1 MEPINKKNVFFQY
14 IDRLNTPLEVF
25 ILQESDTSTGVGPH
39 WHYYL
44 EMLYVL
50 HGELKAQCDNDF
62 YILHPGDLILFYPQ
76 AVHSMHRAPDY
87 TGEVHYFV
95 IMIDLNFLNITNE
108 YRTRFSKLF
117 RIESRLYSLPPPQ
130 TAGTA
135 DLTASHAQSRG
146 EAPARLRL

>member
-50 HGELKAQCDNDF
+50 HG
-62 YILHPGDLILFYPQ
+62 
-76 AVHSMHRAPDY
+76 
-87 TGEVHYFV
+87 
-95 IMIDLNFLNITNE
+95 
-108 YRTRFSKLF
+108 
-117 RIESRLYSLPPPQ
+117 
-130 TAGTA
+130 
-135 DLTASHAQSRG
+135 
-146 EAPARLRL
+146 

>member
-62 YILHPGDLILFYPQ
+62 YILHPGDLILF
-76 AVHSMHRAPDY
+76 
-87 TGEVHYFV
+87 
-95 IMIDLNFLNITNE
+95 
-108 YRTRFSKLF
+108 
-117 RIESRLYSLPPPQ
+117 
-130 TAGTA
+130 
-135 DLTASHAQSRG
+135 
-146 EAPARLRL
+146 

>member
-87 TGEVHYFV
+87 TGVP
-95 IMIDLNFLNITNE
+95 DRLPA
-108 YRTRFSKLF
+108 
-117 RIESRLYSLPPPQ
+117 ESRLYSLPPPR
-130 TAGTA
+130 TAGAA